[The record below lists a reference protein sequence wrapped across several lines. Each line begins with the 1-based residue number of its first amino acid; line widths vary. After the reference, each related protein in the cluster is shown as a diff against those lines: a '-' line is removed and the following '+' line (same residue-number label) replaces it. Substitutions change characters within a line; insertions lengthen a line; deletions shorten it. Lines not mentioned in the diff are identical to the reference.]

1 MVAPPSRQC
10 WKSPPICWV
19 KRDTSPAK
27 GSLAGEQ
34 IGGSM
39 DSILLALQSV
49 FSPIS
54 LLANI
59 LSVVQKYTAARKH

>member
-1 MVAPPSRQC
+1 
-10 WKSPPICWV
+10 
-19 KRDTSPAK
+19 
-27 GSLAGEQ
+27 
-34 IGGSM
+34 M

-59 LSVVQKYTAARKH
+59 LGVALLPLTYGLEPAESLIMLAGMYMGATHGGPSCSMYRDR